1 VEAAEGCLEAQAC
14 PVAEQRALR
23 LMLAI
28 DQSFDGLLELGN
40 ARFRRFAPVC
50 QQKRRPKR
58 VRVIA
63 RRWGTRESERH
74 LSPSPIPRKI

>member
-1 VEAAEGCLEAQAC
+1 MAAAEGCLEAQAC
-14 PVAEQRALR
+14 PVAEQRAPR

-58 VRVIA
+58 VRVI
-63 RRWGTRESERH
+63 ERG
-74 LSPSPIPRKI
+74 